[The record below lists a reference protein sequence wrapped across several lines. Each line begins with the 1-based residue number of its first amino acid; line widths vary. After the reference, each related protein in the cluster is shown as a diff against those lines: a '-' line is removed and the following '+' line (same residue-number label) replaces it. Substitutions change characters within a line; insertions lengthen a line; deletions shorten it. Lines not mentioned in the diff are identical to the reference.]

1 MTKEQFRM
9 QMLAGIITEG
19 EYKAKFNED
28 ETSSRGNSIQINGPY
43 PERFFSDDY
52 IATLKNQKG
61 EEATVYKHP
70 NENDYYVIVKIPYN
84 KRDFLSSYYE
94 IEVETIQD
102 LEKEL
107 VKNEFIS
114 SEENIND
121 FITDGGL
128 K

>member
-1 MTKEQFRM
+1 MKKEQFRM

-19 EYKAKFNED
+19 EYKAKLNED
-28 ETSSRGNSIQINGPY
+28 ETSPRGNSIQINGPY

-61 EEATVYKHP
+61 EEATIYKHP
-70 NENDYYVIVKIPYN
+70 NENDYYAIVKMPYN
-84 KRDFLSSYYE
+84 KRSMTSSYYE

-102 LEKEL
+102 LEKEFI
-107 VKNEFIS
+107 KNGFIS

-121 FITDGGL
+121 FIEDGEL